1 MPFNIRNLVPIG
13 GNSRRAPA
21 GTGEATSGVGNGA
34 FTLWLYRTEDA
45 TAAVDTAGYFNP
57 ARSLLTAGDV
67 ILRTSVN
74 GTGVPQT
81 AGFHLVNDV
90 PAAPGN
96 VDVADTL
103 ALTVT
108 DTD

>member
-1 MPFNIRNLVPIG
+1 MPFNIRNLVPVG
-13 GNSRRAPA
+13 GQTRRAPP

-34 FTLWLYRTEDA
+34 FCLWLYRTEDA
-45 TAAVDTAGYFNP
+45 PAVVDTAGYFNG
-57 ARSLLTAGDV
+57 ARDQLQSGDV
-67 ILRTSVN
+67 ILRLSVN
-74 GTGVPQT
+74 TTGVPQT
-81 AGFHLVNDV
+81 AGLHIDNDV

-103 ALTVT
+103 ALTVA

>member
-1 MPFNIRNLVPIG
+1 MPFNLRNLVPIG

-45 TAAVDTAGYFNP
+45 AATVDTAAYFNN
-57 ARSLLTAGDV
+57 ARTLLTAGDL
-67 ILRTSVN
+67 IFRLTVN
-74 GTGVPQT
+74 STGVPQT
-81 AGFHLVNDV
+81 AGLHIVQSV
-90 PAAPGN
+90 PAAPSN
-96 VDVADTL
+96 VDVTDTL

-108 DTD
+108 NTD